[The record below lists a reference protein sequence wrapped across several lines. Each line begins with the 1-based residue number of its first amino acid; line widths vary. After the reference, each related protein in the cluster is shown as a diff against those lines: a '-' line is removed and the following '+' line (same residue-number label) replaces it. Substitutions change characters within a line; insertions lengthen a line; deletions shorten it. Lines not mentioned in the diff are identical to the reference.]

1 MKFAVLVGDGMGD
14 YPVESLGGKTPLQAA
29 EMPFTRRAAQVGE
42 RLMLST
48 VPDNLEPGSDVA
60 NMSLLG
66 YNPEQN
72 YTGRAAIEAAG
83 AGIPLKE
90 NDVAFRCN
98 LVTVEEGRMLDYSA
112 GHITSAEAAELIAS
126 LEEKLGRP
134 GRHLHAGVS
143 YRHLLVWENGP
154 DGFWIEPPHEFTG
167 KRVSDYLPSDADL
180 VALLECSREVFR
192 DHPVNRRRM
201 AEGKHPAT
209 QIWLWGQGRAMRL
222 PSYETLYGLRGGVVS
237 AVDLVRGLGVL
248 AGLDAPKIP
257 GATGFLDTN
266 VQGKVDAALRLL
278 HDGDYV
284 YLHLEAPDECGHMGD
299 AQAKVQAIEM
309 YDYQVVRPIWEALER
324 AGEPYVM
331 ILCMD
336 HRTPV
341 AIKGHT
347 REPVPV
353 VIVRGPT
360 GQVEGSAAF
369 DETVNDGHSQGMA
382 YEVIGRLLNEN
393 R

>member
-1 MKFAVLVGDGMGD
+1 
-14 YPVESLGGKTPLQAA
+14 
-29 EMPFTRRAAQVGE
+29 
-42 RLMLST
+42 
-48 VPDNLEPGSDVA
+48 
-60 NMSLLG
+60 
-66 YNPEQN
+66 
-72 YTGRAAIEAAG
+72 
-83 AGIPLKE
+83 
-90 NDVAFRCN
+90 
-98 LVTVEEGRMLDYSA
+98 
-112 GHITSAEAAELIAS
+112 
-126 LEEKLGRP
+126 
-134 GRHLHAGVS
+134 
-143 YRHLLVWENGP
+143 
-154 DGFWIEPPHEFTG
+154 
-167 KRVSDYLPSDADL
+167 
-180 VALLECSREVFR
+180 
-192 DHPVNRRRM
+192 
-201 AEGKHPAT
+201 
-209 QIWLWGQGRAMRL
+209 
-222 PSYETLYGLRGGVVS
+222 
-237 AVDLVRGLGVL
+237 
-248 AGLDAPKIP
+248 
-257 GATGFLDTN
+257 
-266 VQGKVDAALRLL
+266 LL

-353 VIVRGPT
+353 VVVRGPT